1 MSLTPPR
8 RSLPSTDHERKICG
22 TGGPVPSRS
31 GYQSVRATTEGLAGP
46 LSPEDQTVQTMPDVS
61 PTKWH
66 RAHTTWFWE
75 QFVLLAH
82 ARGYRAYDERY
93 LYLFN
98 SYYEGAG
105 PRHPRTQRGMV
116 TRPGVG
122 EVAAYRQ
129 IVDDAMVE
137 LLSAETPEHLR
148 ELVELGLHHEQ
159 QHQEL
164 LLMDIKHVLGINPL
178 RPAYLPELRGFETVA
193 PPELEWISFEGG
205 LIEVGTEVGRGFA
218 YDCETPRH
226 RVWLE
231 PFALGD
237 RLVTEGEWR
246 DFIDDGGY
254 QRPDL
259 WLSDGWGVVQAEDRE
274 APLYWERDGDDWDVY
289 TLGGWRRLD
298 PATPV
303 VHVSYHEAEAYAR
316 WADARL
322 PSEAEWELAAATA
335 RPPTVEPIRL
345 HPVVDPVAGLRQLY
359 DSAWQW
365 TSSAFGPYPGFE
377 PNPGVVG
384 EYNGKFMVAQHAL
397 RGGASIT
404 QPGHTRLTYRNFFPP
419 GARWAFSGLRLA
431 RGHS

>member
-1 MSLTPPR
+1 VPQPR
-8 RSLPSTDHERKICG
+8 RSQPIADHERRVCG

-31 GYQSVRATTEGLAGP
+31 GYQSVRDTTEGLAVP
-46 LSPEDQTVQTMPDVS
+46 LSAEDQTVQTMPDVS

-82 ARGYRAYDERY
+82 APGYRAYDERY

-105 PRHPRTQRGMV
+105 PRHPRTERGMV

-129 IVDDAMVE
+129 IVDDAM
-137 LLSAETPEHLR
+137 AEVLGDGTPEHLR
-148 ELVELGLHHEQ
+148 FLVELGLHHEQ

-178 RPAYLPELRGFETVA
+178 RPCYLPDLRGFHAVEA
-193 PPELEWISFEGG
+193 RALEWVEHEGG
-205 LIEVGTEVGRGFA
+205 LVDVGTDMDGAFA
-218 YDCETPRH
+218 YDCETPAH
-226 RVWLE
+226 RAWLE
-231 PFALGD
+231 PFALAD
-237 RLVTEGEWR
+237 RLVTEGEWEA
-246 DFIDDGGY
+246 FIDDGGY

-259 WLSDGWGVVQAEDRE
+259 WLSDGWNTVRAEGRQ
-274 APLYWERDGDDWDVY
+274 APLYWERDGDHWDVF

-298 PATPV
+298 PGTPV
-303 VHVSYHEAEAYAR
+303 VHVSYHEADAYAR
-316 WADARL
+316 WAGARL
-322 PSEAEWELAAATA
+322 PSEAEWEAAAA
-335 RPPTVEPIRL
+335 SAGPPLVEPIRL
-345 HPVVDPVAGLRQLY
+345 HPAADLGTGLRQLY
-359 DSAWQW
+359 DSVWQW
-365 TSSAFGPYPGFE
+365 TSSAFGPYPGFT

-384 EYNGKFMVAQHAL
+384 EYNGKFMVAQQAL

-419 GARWAFSGLRLA
+419 AAQWAFSGVRLA
-431 RGHS
+431 RHAR